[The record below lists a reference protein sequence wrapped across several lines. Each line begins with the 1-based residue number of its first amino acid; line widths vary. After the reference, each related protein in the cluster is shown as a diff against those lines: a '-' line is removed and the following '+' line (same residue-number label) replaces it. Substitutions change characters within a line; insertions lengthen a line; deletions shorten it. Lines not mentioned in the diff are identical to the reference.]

1 MKNNPLVAIPV
12 KFTVIFIAGLPFT
25 FLFFGYFYIGLASF
39 KIGINLMMIL
49 ALIFSNFV
57 HFRIAVRIIN
67 SAGSK
72 NLIKVDESVKIE
84 NNFYQ
89 IFVFWILIVAIYINV
104 FSAGAVNNLASRFAV
119 FLLSNSI

>member
-1 MKNNPLVAIPV
+1 
-12 KFTVIFIAGLPFT
+12 FS

-67 SAGSK
+67 AVGNK
-72 NLIKVDESVKIE
+72 NLVTSEKNQKIV

-89 IFVFWILIVAIYINV
+89 IFVFWILIMAIYINV